1 MILGLMTSR
10 ITSKI
15 QSNKSTPTLQQ
26 HFRLFLLVDWDD
38 VENRKCPAPIIPK
51 ITHDGDTRN
60 FEQYSEPSWS
70 KVILTEEELRLFD
83 QF

>member
-1 MILGLMTSR
+1 M
-10 ITSKI
+10 
-15 QSNKSTPTLQQ
+15 
-26 HFRLFLLVDWDD
+26 VDWDD
-38 VENRKCPAPIIPK
+38 VEKRKSLAPIIPK
-51 ITHDGDTRN
+51 ITHPGDTRN